1 MKEIHL
7 HCFSERELLSLNFAF
22 FLKKGNK
29 TFLSGVIVLHFY
41 GKISDQQAFF
51 LTLPKE
57 NLILLIFWMNNI
69 EQYMIVL
76 Y

>member
-1 MKEIHL
+1 M
-7 HCFSERELLSLNFAF
+7 N
-22 FLKKGNK
+22 
-29 TFLSGVIVLHFY
+29 GVIVLHFY

-69 EQYMIVL
+69 EQYIMIVL